1 MDNIKNLIKSL
12 QFEYI
17 KLKGENKDTKEIE
30 NKLEEV
36 LKNGR

>member
-17 KLKGENKDTKEIE
+17 KLKGENKNTEEIKKQKKEKI
-30 NKLEEV
+30 KC
-36 LKNGR
+36 